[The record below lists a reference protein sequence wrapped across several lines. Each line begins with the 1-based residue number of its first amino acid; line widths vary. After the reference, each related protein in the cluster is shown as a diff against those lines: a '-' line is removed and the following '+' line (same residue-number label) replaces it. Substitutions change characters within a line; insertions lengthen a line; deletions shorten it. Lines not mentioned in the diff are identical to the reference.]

1 MLKQV
6 IEGWSVKAPKILQA
20 VMETIT
26 PTRRMGRPDEIGQ
39 IASRLLVPAYLAGAQ
54 SQWTAP

>member
-1 MLKQV
+1 V
-6 IEGWSVKAPKILQA
+6 IEGWSVKAPKDVQA

-39 IASRLLVPAYLAGAQ
+39 IAARLLVEAAAYLAGAQ